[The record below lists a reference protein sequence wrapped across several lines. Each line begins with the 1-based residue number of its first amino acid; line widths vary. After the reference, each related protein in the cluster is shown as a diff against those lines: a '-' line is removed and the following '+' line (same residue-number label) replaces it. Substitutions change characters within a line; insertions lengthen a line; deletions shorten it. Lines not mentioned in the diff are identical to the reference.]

1 MEDYCRAVP
10 AVGGLE
16 LGGRL
21 VSEAAA
27 GILGHDTVN
36 MPSLRLALTS
46 DSYTK
51 KNSQSVSLLK
61 TLWNP
66 NGTTEGSKTQFL
78 YWDKQL
84 GLLSAILRCIPCTF
98 CLLRYVV

>member
-1 MEDYCRAVP
+1 MEGYCRAVP

-46 DSYTK
+46 DSYIIIKTA
-51 KNSQSVSLLK
+51 SQSRCLRPSGIRTARRKDPKRSSCIGINNL
-61 TLWNP
+61 
-66 NGTTEGSKTQFL
+66 GS
-78 YWDKQL
+78 
-84 GLLSAILRCIPCTF
+84 
-98 CLLRYVV
+98 